1 MLPIVSCTVGTP
13 PGWPK
18 SVQDPAEVPR
28 VLVGLRRGADA
39 SAGGGALVPDTGR
52 NCVLSE
58 GGVAAGGAAGAP
70 AGRNC
75 VLSEGGTAAGG
86 AAGAP
91 AGRNCVLSE
100 TGAGTAGGPALAG
113 GGAGRALA
121 DAAAALTMAFK
132 LDAISGVTRP
142 ERVKAS
148 IVANIA
154 GASCGE
160 RRAASVMRA

>member
-1 MLPIVSCTVGTP
+1 MPPLSPPATILSSTYRSTKMLPIVSCTVGTP

-70 AGRNC
+70 PGRD
-75 VLSEGGTAAGG
+75 LRLFRGGSRGG
-86 AAGAP
+86 
-91 AGRNCVLSE
+91 
-100 TGAGTAGGPALAG
+100 
-113 GGAGRALA
+113 
-121 DAAAALTMAFK
+121 
-132 LDAISGVTRP
+132 
-142 ERVKAS
+142 
-148 IVANIA
+148 
-154 GASCGE
+154 
-160 RRAASVMRA
+160 RRAE

>member
-58 GGVAAGGAAGAP
+58 GGVAAASAAGATRWRALGWCAEASP
-70 AGRNC
+70 AEAACCCVPGRNTC
-75 VLSEGGTAAGG
+75 WTAD
-86 AAGAP
+86 
-91 AGRNCVLSE
+91 
-100 TGAGTAGGPALAG
+100 GAGP
-113 GGAGRALA
+113 
-121 DAAAALTMAFK
+121 
-132 LDAISGVTRP
+132 
-142 ERVKAS
+142 
-148 IVANIA
+148 
-154 GASCGE
+154 
-160 RRAASVMRA
+160 